1 MVFSDPAVTHS
12 ETLPQV
18 LLARATSTPTKL
30 AERHK
35 RLGIWREFT
44 WADVL
49 DRVRAL
55 ALGLENLG
63 LSAGDSVM
71 MIGENEPEH
80 FWAEY
85 AVQSLGGKVLSV
97 YPDQNA
103 EEILYLAEDSQTRI
117 FLAQDQEQV
126 DKCIEIAG
134 KYPGALAIVYWD
146 DSGLWGYDHP
156 LLHSF
161 ESVSAA
167 GRQIITKE
175 FPVERH
181 FRNAKVMPIPDGTTE
196 IQKLVM
202 GRNLTGLNAF

>member
-1 MVFSDPAVTHS
+1 MVYSDPAVTHS

-18 LLARATSTPTKL
+18 LLARATSSPNDL

-63 LSAGDSVM
+63 LSAGESVM

-103 EEILYLAEDSQTRI
+103 EEILYLAEDRKRGFFWRRI
-117 FLAQDQEQV
+117 RSRSINASRSRASIQGPWRSFTGMIPASGAMIILC
-126 DKCIEIAG
+126 CI
-134 KYPGALAIVYWD
+134 
-146 DSGLWGYDHP
+146 P
-156 LLHSF
+156 L
-161 ESVSAA
+161 
-167 GRQIITKE
+167 
-175 FPVERH
+175 
-181 FRNAKVMPIPDGTTE
+181 KV
-196 IQKLVM
+196 
-202 GRNLTGLNAF
+202 